1 MKNRVWMIG
10 CAALMLA
17 ACEEFES
24 AGFGPGNAGGVGP
37 APEPVAALAAT
48 NQDLTAV
55 KLDPADG
62 CYVYRYVGPVE
73 TTFLPLRTPAG
84 SPICAPK
91 EAEPT
96 TTG

>member
-48 NQDLTAV
+48 I
-55 KLDPADG
+55 
-62 CYVYRYVGPVE
+62 R
-73 TTFLPLRTPAG
+73 
-84 SPICAPK
+84 I
-91 EAEPT
+91 
-96 TTG
+96 